1 MEAPGLGTIHHVM
14 GEMLKLAAGINIVHV
29 PFQGGA
35 PALTAA
41 TGGHIQVFFGN
52 ATDIGSAV
60 KSGIMRVIVVTS
72 AERSDVLPD
81 VPTMRERSDVLP
93 DVPTMRESGYPE
105 LEGTNWS
112 GLVAPRVK
120 RVCGPSELDGQAF
133 QAARN

>member
-81 VPTMRERSDVLP
+81 VPTMRE
-93 DVPTMRESGYPE
+93 SGYPE

>member
-1 MEAPGLGTIHHVM
+1 MEAPGLGTIRHVM

-81 VPTMRERSDVLP
+81 VPTMRE
-93 DVPTMRESGYPE
+93 SGYPE